1 MVDLKTVAF
10 TNLSK
15 LRIICSLSPPGYPR
29 DPFLTNPRDIFGLY
43 PCSTNTARG
52 SYSVKISPS
61 VAKQVLHALPREH
74 RFDEVNASSDDEN
87 NGYGSDRGDGAS
99 SSDEDEADVAVD
111 AIPSS
116 EPQEV
121 YNADA
126 DVHDLASK
134 YTQHQYMLHS
144 HPNLGHLEIDGELQ
158 GFEKDLLVS
167 FLTTSGSLKIFK
179 CPETDSF
186 GNKEVPAALT
196 KTGVFLEEPHSYD
209 FLLGTN
215 SIDLNIAVTVFRHPR
230 LKTI

>member
-15 LRIICSLSPPGYPR
+15 LRIICSL
-29 DPFLTNPRDIFGLY
+29 D
-43 PCSTNTARG
+43 
-52 SYSVKISPS
+52 
-61 VAKQVLHALPREH
+61 
-74 RFDEVNASSDDEN
+74 
-87 NGYGSDRGDGAS
+87 GSDSGDALGEFEGPFQVTI
-99 SSDEDEADVAVD
+99 DQADVAVD